1 MQQRRDPSRTGQ
13 RGISLIGLLFW
24 AVVVGILAIVALR
37 VIPTVN
43 EYLTIQRAVNKIA
56 TEGGTTPAEIRA
68 SFERQKDIEYSI
80 TSITSKDLD
89 ITKEN
94 DKVVIRF
101 AYDKEIELMDPV
113 YLLIKY
119 QGRSR

>member
-1 MQQRRDPSRTGQ
+1 MHERRDPSPAGQ

-24 AVVVGILAIVALR
+24 AVVVGILALVALR

-43 EYLTIQRAVNKIA
+43 EYLTIQRAVNKVA

-101 AYDKEIELMDPV
+101 AYDKQIELMDPV

-119 QGRSR
+119 RGRSR